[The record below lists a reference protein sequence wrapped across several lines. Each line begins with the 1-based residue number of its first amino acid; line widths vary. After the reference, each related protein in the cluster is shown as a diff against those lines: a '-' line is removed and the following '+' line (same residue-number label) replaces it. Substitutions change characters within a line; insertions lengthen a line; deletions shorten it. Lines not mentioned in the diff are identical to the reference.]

1 MQAAARLADELAA
14 RDGAAGPA
22 PLAGPTA
29 PSAAAPSLAPEH
41 LAVGRT
47 LIGTKALACV
57 NCHTL
62 HGKSLASQPDPTT
75 RGPDLEKVAAH
86 LRGEYFRRWM
96 MNPAR
101 VRPGTKM
108 PQTIRADGTVP
119 IRALAS
125 LPAGAPMDA
134 LWTYL
139 SQGSAAAPPEDDSTV
154 LAEPSPFQPVVQR
167 GEVNGVP
174 RGVSMGFAD
183 GTLLFDAD
191 KLQNVAAW
199 YGGFIKGSPG
209 PYFGTN
215 WSAQG
220 SAAEKF
226 ELPVHPLSFRMPGGA
241 WTGFDLPLASDPN
254 RATRFEGYQIGKS
267 AVRLHYRLL
276 VGEHTV
282 LVTED
287 LRLESRPQ
295 WQGFAR
301 LLRITGLPAGARAAL
316 ALGAGD
322 SLQRYSASGEPTN
335 DTTLVV
341 QVPLATQQIGGALRA
356 IRVVGHADAAWD
368 TADPKSPRLITEAA
382 KAGAPLELRVDLWTS
397 RTPAQPP
404 TATSLALLV
413 SSEPMIDDDFDAPQ
427 KTAAPLPPAP
437 ATETAAEP
445 TQVKPVR
452 PAVNHK
458 ENSDEF
464 APVKAKFLRFKI
476 TKAEQDNQP
485 GIDELEVFGADPTLN
500 IGPQGK
506 ASASSVITGHAI
518 HQIAHIND
526 GKLGNNNSWISGEA
540 GAGWAQIEWPQPV
553 EMRKVVWARDR
564 MGACHDRLAIRY
576 QVLVSD
582 DGTNWTKVADDS
594 DRIATAGGE
603 TLVAKA
609 SPSYLMEA
617 IPLPFDGCR
626 PSDIAFGDDGSMYAI
641 AMTEGQV
648 YRARRPPAEHPTQIR
663 WERFATGLY
672 HPIGLAI
679 VDGRI
684 FVATKP
690 EITEL
695 VDRDGDGRVDYFRTV
710 ASGWG
715 LSNGW
720 HEYTFGLAVD
730 RQKNLWF
737 ALNTGYFWTNPGYV
751 NPGRWRGSVMKV
763 SFEADRLEAVA
774 KGCRVPNGIVRGPG
788 GDIFYTDNQ
797 GDWIQS
803 CKLAHVVPGRFYGH
817 PEYKEDALPQGQYPD
832 GRSTVWL
839 PYGLSRSTGG
849 PVCDETGGKFGPFA
863 DQMFVGDVGYGANPG
878 IMRVALEKVDGEYQ
892 GACFRFVDNQ
902 PHGCVRMKFG
912 PDNQLYMASL
922 TTGLTRMKWDGS
934 TPLAIQAVNIR
945 PGGKGF
951 VLKFTRPLAAD
962 TRLAAQDFRVKR
974 YHYLYTGNYGSP
986 EADVTNV
993 PVEQAELA
1001 SDRQS
1006 IVLSLPVETYPI
1018 GMVYEIN
1025 AGKLTSDS
1033 GEALLHNEAWY
1044 TVHRIPQ

>member
-1 MQAAARLADELAA
+1 LQPDHQ
-14 RDGAAGPA
+14 
-22 PLAGPTA
+22 
-29 PSAAAPSLAPEH
+29 SI
-41 LAVGRT
+41 GRT
-47 LIGTKALACV
+47 LVGTKALACI

-75 RGPDLEKVAAH
+75 RGPDLDKVAAH
-86 LRGEYFRRWM
+86 LRPEYFQRWM

-108 PQTIRADGTVP
+108 PQTIRPDGTVP
-119 IRALAS
+119 IQTLAS
-125 LPAGAPMDA
+125 LPAGAPLDA

-139 SQGSAAAPPEDDSTV
+139 SQGTEALPPVDDTTV
-154 LAEPSPFQPVVQR
+154 WVEPTLLRPAVQR
-167 GEVNGVP
+167 GEVLGVP
-174 RGVSMGFAD
+174 RGVAMGFAD

-191 KLQNVAAW
+191 KLQTVAAW
-199 YGGFIKGSPG
+199 YGGFLKSSSG

-215 WSAQG
+215 WSTQG
-220 SAAEKF
+220 STPQRF
-226 ELPVHPLSFRMPGGA
+226 ELPVHPFSFQLQGGE
-241 WTGFDLPLASDPN
+241 WSGFALPLASDPN
-254 RATRFEGYQIGKS
+254 RATRFEGVQVGKS

-276 VGEHTV
+276 VGEVSVH
-282 LVTED
+282 VTED
-287 LRLESRPQ
+287 VRLESRPD

-301 LLRITGLPAGARAAL
+301 VLRFHGLPNGARAAV
-316 ALGAGD
+316 ALGSGD
-322 SLQRYSASGEPTN
+322 DFQRYSTNGEPTT
-335 DTTLVV
+335 DAVSLA
-341 QVPLATQQIGGALRA
+341 QAPLATLRSGGSLRA
-356 IRVVGHADAAWD
+356 VRALGQGEAAWEVS
-368 TADPKSPRLITEAA
+368 DPKSPRLISAAA
-382 KAGAPLELRVDLWTS
+382 KAGTPVELRVDKWTS
-397 RTPAQPP
+397 LKPSERPSA
-404 TATSLALLV
+404 AALALLV
-413 SSEPMIDDDFDAPQ
+413 SAAPTIDDNFDAPRQ
-427 KTAAPLPPAP
+427 PAVPLPLVPDAAPQDDPA
-437 ATETAAEP
+437 
-445 TQVKPVR
+445 QVKPTR
-452 PAVNHK
+452 PVVNHK

-464 APVKAKFLRFKI
+464 APVKAKFLRFKV
-476 TKAEQDNQP
+476 TKAEQDQAP
-485 GIDELEVFGADPTLN
+485 GIDELEVFGSDPAVNL
-500 IGPQGK
+500 GPKGK
-506 ASASSVITGHAI
+506 ASASSVIPGYPI

-526 GKLGNNNSWISGEA
+526 GKLGNNNSWISNEP
-540 GAGWAQIEWPQPV
+540 GAGWAQIEWPEPV
-553 EMRKVVWARDR
+553 EMRKVMWARDR
-564 MGACHDRLAIRY
+564 TGVCNDRLATRY

-582 DGTNWTKVADDS
+582 DGSNWTKVADDS
-594 DRIATAGGE
+594 DRMPIAASGA
-603 TLVAKA
+603 LIAAA
-609 SPSYLMEA
+609 SPGYRMEA

-626 PSDIAFGDDGSMYAI
+626 PSDIAFGDDGSMYVI
-641 AMTEGQV
+641 AMTEGQI
-648 YRARRPPAEHPTQIR
+648 YRTRRPPAEHPTQVR
-663 WERFATGLY
+663 WERFASGLY

-695 VDRDGDGRVDYFRTV
+695 IDRDGDGRADEFRTV

-715 LSNGW
+715 LSTGW

-751 NPGRWRGSVMKV
+751 NPGRWRGSVMKL
-763 SFEADRLEAVA
+763 SFEADRLEVVA

-817 PEYKEDALPQGQYPD
+817 PEYKEDALPAGQYPD
-832 GRSTVWL
+832 GRSSICL
-839 PYGLSRSTGG
+839 PYNLSRSSGG
-849 PVCDETGGKFGPFA
+849 PVCDETAGKFGPFA

-912 PDNQLYMASL
+912 PDEQLYMASL

-934 TPLAIQAVNIR
+934 TPLAIREVNIR

-951 VLKFTRPLAAD
+951 VLKFTKPLAAD
-962 TRLAAQDFRVKR
+962 TKLNPQEFRVKR

-986 EADVTNV
+986 EADATGV

-1001 SDRQS
+1001 ADRLS
-1006 IVLSLPVETYPI
+1006 IVLTLPVETYPI
-1018 GMVYEIN
+1018 GMIYEIN
-1025 AGKLTSDS
+1025 AGKLAADG
-1033 GEALLHNEAWY
+1033 GENLLHNEAWY
-1044 TVHRIPQ
+1044 TVHRIPK